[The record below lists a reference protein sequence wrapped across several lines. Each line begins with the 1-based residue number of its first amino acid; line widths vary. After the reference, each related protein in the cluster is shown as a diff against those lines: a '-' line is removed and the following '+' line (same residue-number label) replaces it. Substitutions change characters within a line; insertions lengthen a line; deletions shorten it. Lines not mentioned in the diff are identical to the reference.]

1 MIGRVLVASM
11 GLWLASMHGVC
22 RAAEP
27 LGTFTIVE
35 GEVALL
41 RGDSQR
47 LAVAPGV
54 RLLADD
60 IVDTSARTAVARLEL
75 RSGAAL
81 DLGPQ
86 TRLWFQPRSAA
97 ERGRTL
103 DTYILEGWVKFSPP
117 HAPSAGAPA
126 RTLASPL
133 ADLSG
138 LTGVVLAHVSAQ
150 EMLVFVESGEARLVE
165 RRDGKPQPVMTVKA
179 GEFYARKAADKG
191 SVAPRPAASFLE
203 RMPRAFRDT
212 LPDLAG
218 RYKDRDVAGKPLPEP
233 GYADVEGWL
242 KGEPVVRRAALA
254 RWKGRA
260 QEPEFRA
267 ALVANVKAHMEW
279 DRVLFPEKY
288 LPKPAVVP
296 PAAPVTRP

>member
-1 MIGRVLVASM
+1 MIGRVLVASL
-11 GLWLASMHGVC
+11 GVWLAGLHGAC
-22 RAAEP
+22 RAADP

-35 GEVALL
+35 GDVALL
-41 RGDSQR
+41 RGESQR
-47 LAVAPGV
+47 VAVVPGV
-54 RLLADD
+54 RLQADD
-60 IVDTSARTAVARLEL
+60 IVDTSARTALARLEFAN
-75 RSGAAL
+75 GTAM

-86 TRLWFQPRSAA
+86 TRLWFQPRSAS
-97 ERGRTL
+97 ERGRSL
-103 DTYILEGWVKFSPP
+103 DAYMLEGWVKLSP
-117 HAPSAGAPA
+117 ARAASAGAPA
-126 RTLASPL
+126 RTLVSPL

-138 LTGVVLAHVSAQ
+138 MTGVVLAHLSAQ

-179 GEFYARKAADKG
+179 GEFYARKATDKG
-191 SVAPRPAASFLE
+191 GVVPRPAASFLE

-233 GYADVEGWL
+233 AYADVEGWL
-242 KGEPVVRRAALA
+242 KGEPVLRRAALV